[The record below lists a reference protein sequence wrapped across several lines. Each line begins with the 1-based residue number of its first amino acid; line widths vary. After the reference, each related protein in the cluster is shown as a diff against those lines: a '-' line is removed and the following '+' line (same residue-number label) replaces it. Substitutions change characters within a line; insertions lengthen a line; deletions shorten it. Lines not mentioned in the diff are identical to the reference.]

1 MLMSAPV
8 DGRDM
13 SETDTEGFVQFV
25 LDRAGDAVR
34 SVVHYHADDSE
45 VLFLRDDVAD
55 NYSALGVETVVA
67 ALRREGERSGR
78 QEHVYAHGEL
88 NCIVRAFDGGLEMH
102 FPYGDSEGLAVAL
115 EPRAAEHLY
124 SFVDD
129 CLEHVEAADAA

>member
-1 MLMSAPV
+1 
-8 DGRDM
+8 M
-13 SETDTEGFVQFV
+13 SEPESDAFVRFV

-34 SVVHYHADDSE
+34 SVVHYDADDSE
-45 VLFLRDDVAD
+45 VLFLRDDVAE
-55 NYSALGVETVVA
+55 NYSALGLETVVT
-67 ALRREGERSGR
+67 ALRREGERSAR
-78 QEHVYAHGEL
+78 QEHVYAQGEL

-129 CLEHVEAADAA
+129 CLEHVGAAEAA